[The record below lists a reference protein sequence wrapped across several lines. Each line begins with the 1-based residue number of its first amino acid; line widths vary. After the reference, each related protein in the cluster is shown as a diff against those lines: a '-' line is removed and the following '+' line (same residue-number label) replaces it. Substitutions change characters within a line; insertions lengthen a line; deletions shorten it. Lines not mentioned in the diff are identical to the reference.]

1 MVEVG
6 NQVGG
11 ESLIGTIKIAVLP
24 IAKVFTVCSLGLL
37 MASKY
42 VNILP
47 AHGRKLLNGVRRNSG
62 ISNRILDFWY
72 YVVPTNEFAT
82 CSLAAGFLTFASM
95 FDILSTRTSHHLGEN
110 ARVVRVSSVVFS

>member
-1 MVEVG
+1 MERILGMVEVG

-47 AHGRKLLNGVRRNSG
+47 AHGRKLLNGVRRNSTSLLYFKPHSG
-62 ISNRILDFWY
+62 IY
-72 YVVPTNEFAT
+72 
-82 CSLAAGFLTFASM
+82 
-95 FDILSTRTSHHLGEN
+95 
-110 ARVVRVSSVVFS
+110 